1 MIVTNAMMIP
11 IQPPSANHGNQ
22 PRLELFVLDIP
33 LLGIV
38 GGALPDDVVGSLAA
52 GVAIGP

>member
-22 PRLELFVLDIP
+22 LKLELFDLDTP

-38 GGALPDDVVGSLAA
+38 GGALPDDVVGSLA